1 MCLWGVYMRILTKFT
16 ALAFFGLTFFT
27 SSLFSQTIEEV
38 IVTATKKEESL
49 QDLALAIEAFDS
61 NAIEEQQITD
71 MLDLTEAV
79 PGLGV
84 AKGIGSGSRY
94 TARGIGSFGTGAAV
108 LTSFVVET
116 NGLST
121 GGGIGA
127 DMSYFDLE
135 RIEVLKGPQGTLR
148 GRNATTGVI
157 NFITQRPTSEFEGYY
172 DVQVGNYDHTKTS
185 IVTNVPFGDKVR
197 SRLAVMQNK
206 REGYAVNLETGNDFD
221 DRNEL
226 GARLSIDFDVNDT
239 TIIQF
244 THEYFKADDNR
255 PQEQYTHCKKDD
267 FFGCSPY
274 ELGEVGVVTD
284 TRGHYQGAFNLFGL
298 LYPLNSPISDTFANS
313 KRHGGYDFTYLDR
326 EPVHKNDV
334 NNTQIDV
341 IKEFDNLT
349 LNIKANYQTVY
360 RRQMNDNDNT
370 VATLPLSGALIGAT
384 PLTPGAMADYTVCYG
399 IDNASGKETFDIGFC
414 ESGNTDRNYDFSMAE
429 YYDQNIDINL
439 VSSFDGPVNFVVGAY
454 QYLSRADNE
463 YRTQSVGT
471 SMVAKMNYHP
481 YVSILPL
488 LGLPDF
494 SGFGGLAYYQALGVA
509 AGAALAGNP
518 APVTNLFLGGGF
530 EAPLEV
536 SGSQNDEH
544 VTLDLQSFY
553 GELYVDLSDTTK
565 LTLGARYNNDH
576 VVSQNVSGI
585 SDSNMGDYDLRAA
598 QGNYRRWVDVTP
610 TNGQLP
616 NTSFSYKIALQH
628 DFSNDVMGYM
638 SFTTAEKS
646 GGFNPTDTGIVD
658 PYDPEVAETF
668 DIGMK
673 AIFADGAVRLN
684 TNIFHDTREGF
695 LVGYI
700 ENASARNF
708 NIDGEIKGWEGVL
721 NAYLNDTTRLDV
733 TWLFAKSEIKG
744 GALVDPLNINGS
756 TMKISN
762 VDLASQYAA
771 QIAGLNTSLTGLQGQ
786 LAQVNAGIAQYTA
799 ALQAAD
805 PVGYATLVGTAA
817 ALTAGIAQTQAGI
830 AQLTQLE
837 TFAGLG
843 MLTAA
848 LTDAGIV
855 YKSAGFLC
863 TGVALPLG
871 GVPCTSPTVPISIDG
886 NRLPA
891 APEQSYSIAINKV
904 FPMSSGAISTRLS
917 YKYTGSIMGDPWN
930 NARSYIGANSYM
942 DAVATYESNN
952 NWYVGLYV
960 KNLRDDRDIIYI
972 RAGSN
977 LQGGN
982 NYVNV
987 SEPRQF
993 GIKFG
998 STF

>member
-1 MCLWGVYMRILTKFT
+1 MRILTKFT

-27 SSLFSQTIEEV
+27 STLFSQTIEEV

-185 IVTNVPFGDKVR
+185 IVTNVPFGDRVR
-197 SRLAVMQNK
+197 SRLAIMQNK

-226 GARLSIDFDVNDT
+226 GARLSLDFDVNDT

-298 LYPLNSPISDTFANS
+298 LYPLGSPISDTFANS
-313 KRHGGYDFTYLDR
+313 KRHGGYDYTYLDR

-384 PLTPGAMADYTVCYG
+384 PLTPGVMADYTVCYG

-414 ESGNTDRNYDFSMAE
+414 ESGNTDRNYDFSVTE

-454 QYLSRADNE
+454 QYLSRGDNE

-471 SMVAKMNYHP
+471 SMVAKMRYHP
-481 YVSILPL
+481 YVSVLPV
-488 LGLPDF
+488 LGMPDF
-494 SGFGGLAYYQALGVA
+494 TGFGGLSFYQNLGFA
-509 AGAALAGNP
+509 AGAAVLGNP
-518 APVTNLFLGGGF
+518 VPITNLFLGGGY

-544 VTLDLQSFY
+544 VTQDLQSFY

-585 SDSNMGDYDLRAA
+585 SDANMGDYDLVAA

-616 NTSFSYKIALQH
+616 NTSFSYKVALQH

-646 GGFNPTDTGIVD
+646 GGFNPTDTGIPD

-673 AIFADGAVRLN
+673 AIFADGAIRLN

-733 TWLFAKSEIKG
+733 TWLFAKSEITG

-756 TMKISN
+756 TMKIN
-762 VDLASQYAA
+762 NIDLVTQY
-771 QIAGLNTSLTGLQGQ
+771 NTSLAGLEAQLAGTQGQ

-805 PVGYATLVGTAA
+805 PVGYATLVGQAA
-817 ALTAGIAQTQAGI
+817 ALTAGIAQLNAGI
-830 AQLTQLE
+830 ATVEQLIG
-837 TFAGLG
+837 FAGTGL
-843 MLTAA
+843 LTAA
-848 LTDAGIV
+848 LTDAGVV

-863 TGVALPLG
+863 TDVALPLG
-871 GVPCTSPTVPISIDG
+871 GLDCTSPTVPISIDG

-917 YKYTGSIMGDPWN
+917 YKYTGSIYGDPWN

>member
-1 MCLWGVYMRILTKFT
+1 M
-16 ALAFFGLTFFT
+16 
-27 SSLFSQTIEEV
+27 
-38 IVTATKKEESL
+38 
-49 QDLALAIEAFDS
+49 
-61 NAIEEQQITD
+61 
-71 MLDLTEAV
+71 
-79 PGLGV
+79 P
-84 AKGIGSGSRY
+84 
-94 TARGIGSFGTGAAV
+94 
-108 LTSFVVET
+108 
-116 NGLST
+116 
-121 GGGIGA
+121 
-127 DMSYFDLE
+127 
-135 RIEVLKGPQGTLR
+135 
-148 GRNATTGVI
+148 
-157 NFITQRPTSEFEGYY
+157 
-172 DVQVGNYDHTKTS
+172 
-185 IVTNVPFGDKVR
+185 
-197 SRLAVMQNK
+197 
-206 REGYAVNLETGNDFD
+206 
-221 DRNEL
+221 
-226 GARLSIDFDVNDT
+226 
-239 TIIQF
+239 
-244 THEYFKADDNR
+244 
-255 PQEQYTHCKKDD
+255 
-267 FFGCSPY
+267 
-274 ELGEVGVVTD
+274 
-284 TRGHYQGAFNLFGL
+284 
-298 LYPLNSPISDTFANS
+298 
-313 KRHGGYDFTYLDR
+313 DFT
-326 EPVHKNDV
+326 
-334 NNTQIDV
+334 
-341 IKEFDNLT
+341 
-349 LNIKANYQTVY
+349 
-360 RRQMNDNDNT
+360 
-370 VATLPLSGALIGAT
+370 
-384 PLTPGAMADYTVCYG
+384 
-399 IDNASGKETFDIGFC
+399 
-414 ESGNTDRNYDFSMAE
+414 
-429 YYDQNIDINL
+429 
-439 VSSFDGPVNFVVGAY
+439 
-454 QYLSRADNE
+454 
-463 YRTQSVGT
+463 
-471 SMVAKMNYHP
+471 
-481 YVSILPL
+481 
-488 LGLPDF
+488 
-494 SGFGGLAYYQALGVA
+494 GFGGLAFYQNLGLA
-509 AGAALAGNP
+509 AGAAVFGNP
-518 APVTNLFLGGGF
+518 VPITNLFLGGGY

-544 VTLDLQSFY
+544 VTLDLQSYY

-585 SDSNMGDYDLRAA
+585 SDANMGDYDLVAA

-616 NTSFSYKIALQH
+616 NTSFSYKVALQH

-646 GGFNPTDTGIVD
+646 GGFNPTDTGIPD

-673 AIFADGAVRLN
+673 AIFADGAIRLN

-733 TWLFAKSEIKG
+733 TWLFAKSEITG

-756 TMKISN
+756 TMKIN
-762 VDLASQYAA
+762 NIDLVTQY
-771 QIAGLNTSLTGLQGQ
+771 NTSLAGLEAQLAGTQGQ

-805 PVGYATLVGTAA
+805 PVGYATLVGQAA
-817 ALTAGIAQTQAGI
+817 ALTAGIAQLNAGI
-830 AQLTQLE
+830 ATVEQLIG
-837 TFAGLG
+837 FAGTGL
-843 MLTAA
+843 LTAA
-848 LTDAGIV
+848 LTDAGVV

-863 TGVALPLG
+863 TDVALPLG
-871 GVPCTSPTVPISIDG
+871 GLDCTSPTVPISIDG

-917 YKYTGSIMGDPWN
+917 YKYTGSIYGDPWN

-960 KNLRDDRDIIYI
+960 KNIRDDRDIIYI

>member
-1 MCLWGVYMRILTKFT
+1 MRILTKFT

-27 SSLFSQTIEEV
+27 STLFSQTIEEV

-61 NAIEEQQITD
+61 NALEEQQITD

-185 IVTNVPFGDKVR
+185 IVTNVPFGDRVR
-197 SRLAVMQNK
+197 SRLAIMQNK

-226 GARLSIDFDVNDT
+226 GARLSLDFDVNDT

-298 LYPLNSPISDTFANS
+298 LYPLGDPISDTFANS
-313 KRHGGYDFTYLDR
+313 KRHGGYDYTYLDR

-349 LNIKANYQTVY
+349 LNMKANYQTVY

-370 VATLPLSGALIGAT
+370 VATLPLQGALVG
-384 PLTPGAMADYTVCYG
+384 LVGQMGDYTVCYG
-399 IDNASGKETFDIGFC
+399 IDNASGKESFDIGFC
-414 ESGNTDRNYDFSMAE
+414 ESGNTDRNYDFSVTE

-471 SMVAKMNYHP
+471 SMVAKMRYHP
-481 YVSILPL
+481 YVSVLPV

-494 SGFGGLAYYQALGVA
+494 TGFGGLAFYQNLGLA
-509 AGAALAGNP
+509 AGAAVFGNP
-518 APVTNLFLGGGF
+518 VPITNLFLGGGY

-544 VTLDLQSFY
+544 VTLDLQSYY

-585 SDSNMGDYDLRAA
+585 SDANMGDYDLVAA

-616 NTSFSYKIALQH
+616 NTSFSYKVALQH

-646 GGFNPTDTGIVD
+646 GGFNPTDTGIPD

-673 AIFADGAVRLN
+673 AIFADGAIRLN

-733 TWLFAKSEIKG
+733 TWLFAKSEITG

-756 TMKISN
+756 TMKIN
-762 VDLASQYAA
+762 NIDLVTQY
-771 QIAGLNTSLTGLQGQ
+771 NTSLAGLEAQLAGTQGQ

-805 PVGYATLVGTAA
+805 PVGYATLVGQAA
-817 ALTAGIAQTQAGI
+817 ALTAGIAQLNAGI
-830 AQLTQLE
+830 ATVEQLIG
-837 TFAGLG
+837 FAGTGL
-843 MLTAA
+843 LTAA
-848 LTDAGIV
+848 LTDAGVV

-863 TGVALPLG
+863 TDVALPLG
-871 GVPCTSPTVPISIDG
+871 GLDCTSPTVPISIDG

-917 YKYTGSIMGDPWN
+917 YKYTGSIYGDPWN

-960 KNLRDDRDIIYI
+960 KNIRDDRDIIYI